1 MNKQTHSNKYS
12 MPLLE
17 DFFMPLDNQFFLITW
32 TYDMVNKLPLKENDK
47 VKMALW
53 GIDLHG
59 NDCLYQWK
67 FLSICLKNV
76 SIEF

>member
-1 MNKQTHSNKYS
+1 
-12 MPLLE
+12 
-17 DFFMPLDNQFFLITW
+17 
-32 TYDMVNKLPLKENDK
+32 MVNKLPFRENDK

-59 NDCLYQWK
+59 NDCLYQWR
-67 FLSICLKNV
+67 FLSIGLKNV

>member
-1 MNKQTHSNKYS
+1 
-12 MPLLE
+12 
-17 DFFMPLDNQFFLITW
+17 MPLDNQFFLITW